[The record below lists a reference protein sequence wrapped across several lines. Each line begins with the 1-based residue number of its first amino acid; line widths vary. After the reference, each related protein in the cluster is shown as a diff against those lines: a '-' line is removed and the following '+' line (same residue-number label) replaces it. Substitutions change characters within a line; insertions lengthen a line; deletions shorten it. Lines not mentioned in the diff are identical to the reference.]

1 MKTVKPLLAAA
12 GVAILLAGCG
22 SSNPS
27 ANTSASASTS
37 ASDST
42 SASANPSPQ
51 SFAADAYK
59 HAACMRSHGLPDFPD
74 PQIVNTPTTHQIRQ
88 ALPLAVASSPGF
100 KAAQE
105 ACKGIIP
112 GPKNEAPAQQ
122 ASEQRAHAQ
131 YLLAFAQ
138 CLRAHGIAGFP
149 DPNAQGQLTLAM
161 IHAAG
166 VDLQAP
172 SILPA
177 ARACVGIT
185 HGAITYAQVE
195 EAIRHPS
202 GPQSTGGSESSGG
215 GQ

>member
-22 SSNPS
+22 SSNNKG
-27 ANTSASASTS
+27 NTDPTQGNT
-37 ASDST
+37 DPIGLG
-42 SASANPSPQ
+42 PSPQ
-51 SFAADAYK
+51 GLASDAYK
-59 HAACMRSHGLPDFPD
+59 HAACMRSHGLLGFPD
-74 PQIVNTPTTHQIRQ
+74 PEIVNTPTTHQIRQ
-88 ALPLAVASSPGF
+88 TLPLAVASSPKF

-105 ACKGIIP
+105 ACRGIIP
-112 GPKNEAPAQQ
+112 RPENEAPARQL
-122 ASEQRAHAQ
+122 SEQRVRAQ
-131 YLLAFAQ
+131 YLLAFAP
-138 CLRAHGIAGFP
+138 CLRTHGIARFP

-161 IHAAG
+161 VHAAG

-177 ARACVGIT
+177 ARACVGVT
-185 HGAITYAQVE
+185 HGAITMRQVE